1 MKIILL
7 KDVSSLG
14 KKGDLK
20 NVSDGYGKNYL
31 IKNGLAALSTAEA
44 LNERS
49 QHITSETGKKEK
61 EVAYYKDLADKLR
74 GVSLKTFLK
83 LGKDGGVFGSVSAA
97 KIESLL
103 NEAGFHIKKSNIILD
118 HPIKSLGEHKI
129 KIRLDHEITAE
140 LTLQI
145 KREE

>member
-1 MKIILL
+1 MKIILQ

-31 IKNGLAALSTAEA
+31 IKNGLAILATTGA
-44 LNERS
+44 LNERV
-49 QHITSETGKKEK
+49 QRAELENLKKEK
-61 EVAYYKDLADKLR
+61 EIAHYKELSDKLR
-74 GVSLKTFLK
+74 GVSLKTSLK

-97 KIESLL
+97 KVESLL
-103 NEAGFHIKKSNIILD
+103 NEAGFHITKSNIVLD

-140 LTLQI
+140 LNLRVD
-145 KREE
+145 KE

>member
-7 KDVSSLG
+7 KDVPSLG

-31 IKNGLAALSTAEA
+31 VKNGLATIATGEA

-49 QHITSETGKKEK
+49 QHIASENSKREK
-61 EVAYYKDLADKLR
+61 EIAHYKDLTNKLHNL
-74 GVSLKTFLK
+74 SLKTSLK
-83 LGKDGGVFGSVSAA
+83 LSKDGGVFGSVSAA
-97 KIESLL
+97 KIELLL
-103 NEAGFHIKKSNIILD
+103 NEAGFHIKKSDVVLD

-129 KIRLDHEITAE
+129 KIRLNHEITAE
-140 LTLQI
+140 FTLQVE
-145 KREE
+145 RE

>member
-1 MKIILL
+1 MKIILQ
-7 KDVSSLG
+7 KDVPSLG

-20 NVSDGYGKNYL
+20 NVSDGYARNYL
-31 IKNGLAALSTAEA
+31 IKNGLAAAATGEA

-49 QHITSETGKKEK
+49 QHIILENSKREK
-61 EVAYYKDLADKLR
+61 EIAHYKDLADKLR
-74 GVSLKTFLK
+74 GLSLKTSLK

-103 NEAGFHIKKSNIILD
+103 NEAGFHIKKSDIVLD

-129 KIRLDHEITAE
+129 KIRLDHETTAE

-145 KREE
+145 ERE